1 LGVAAKAQ
9 FVRCPSC
16 AHLESR
22 VTDSRTSATGDSI
35 RRRRECETCGER
47 FTTYERL
54 DRTMPLLVKKDG
66 RREAWDREKLIAG
79 LRTAC
84 QKLPVPLA
92 EVERVADEVEQVLLE
107 SSEKEVTTHR
117 IGEEVMKRLSNLD
130 PVAYVRFASVYRSFR
145 DVQEF
150 VLELERLK
158 KEGA

>member
-1 LGVAAKAQ
+1 M
-9 FVRCPSC
+9 RCPSC

-22 VTDSRTSATGDSI
+22 VTDSRTSGNGDSI
-35 RRRRECETCGER
+35 RRRRECEKCGER

-54 DRTMPLLVKKDG
+54 DRTMPLLVKRDG

-84 QKLPVPLA
+84 QKRPVTQQDH
-92 EVERVADEVEQVLLE
+92 ERLADEVEHVLLE
-107 SSEKEVTTHR
+107 SSEKEVPTAR
-117 IGEEVMKRLSNLD
+117 IGEEVMRRLSGID

-158 KEGA
+158 AGAEAR

>member
-1 LGVAAKAQ
+1 
-9 FVRCPSC
+9 
-16 AHLESR
+16 
-22 VTDSRTSATGDSI
+22 VTDSRTSGNGDSI

-54 DRTMPLLVKKDG
+54 DRTMPLLVKRDG

-84 QKLPVPLA
+84 QKRPVTQQDH
-92 EVERVADEVEQVLLE
+92 ERLADEVEHVLLE
-107 SSEKEVTTHR
+107 SSEKEVPTAR
-117 IGEEVMKRLSNLD
+117 IGEEVMRRLSGID

-150 VLELERLK
+150 VVELERLK
-158 KEGA
+158 AGAEAR

>member
-1 LGVAAKAQ
+1 M
-9 FVRCPSC
+9 RCPSC

-66 RREAWDREKLIAG
+66 RREAFDREKLISG

-84 QKLPVPLA
+84 QKRPVTQA
-92 EVERVADEVEQVLLE
+92 DHEQVADAVERVLLE
-107 SSEKEVTTHR
+107 SSEKEVPTQR
-117 IGEEVMKRLSNLD
+117 IGEEVMKRLSAID
-130 PVAYVRFASVYRSFR
+130 QVAYVRFASVYRSFR

-150 VLELERLK
+150 VLELEQLK
-158 KEGA
+158 REGAEVS

>member
-1 LGVAAKAQ
+1 M
-9 FVRCPSC
+9 RCPSC

-150 VLELERLK
+150 VLEIERLK

>member
-1 LGVAAKAQ
+1 M
-9 FVRCPSC
+9 RCPSC